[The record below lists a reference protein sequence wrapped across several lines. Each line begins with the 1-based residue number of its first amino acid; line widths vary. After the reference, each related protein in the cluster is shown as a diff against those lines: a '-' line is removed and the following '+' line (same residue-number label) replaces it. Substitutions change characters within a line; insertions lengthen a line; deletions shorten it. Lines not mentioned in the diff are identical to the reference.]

1 MVARWSGLRSW
12 RSDDVQ
18 TFQRS
23 ALPVLLAGQRQ
34 VASLTTTYLERLYR
48 DIAGESS
55 RVLLDFD
62 RVTGPALRGIPLE
75 TEYERPFTQV
85 WTALSN
91 GEPFDVA
98 LQRGEARLSSLVK
111 TDLQLA
117 RTHTAREVTDQQPGV
132 QYTIRVPIG
141 EYNCA
146 LCLVAATQRYRK
158 KDLLPIHPGCDCI
171 VKTVKADFD
180 PGQVIDEQR
189 LEAIHAA
196 IEAAGEKAR
205 LDIAAAATARA
216 EAERLAQEATRRALV
231 LEVAMD
237 KGLTSAQAARLQG
250 STKEEMEADAD
261 ELLAL
266 FVPAGTQPVGPRH
279 VAGPPVNGAS
289 GKTVSAGEA
298 RYHAKF
304 GTPTT

>member
-1 MVARWSGLRSW
+1 VDSSQLTPLDRRYDAQVRAVWTSVLASMVARWSGLRSW

-196 IEAAGEKAR
+196 IEAAGMASSRAGDVQGTRANGSVIRGYQDLIISHLHGEIGPVLGIR
-205 LDIAAAATARA
+205 GQTFTGPTDI
-216 EAERLAQEATRRALV
+216 
-231 LEVAMD
+231 
-237 KGLTSAQAARLQG
+237 
-250 STKEEMEADAD
+250 
-261 ELLAL
+261 
-266 FVPAGTQPVGPRH
+266 
-279 VAGPPVNGAS
+279 
-289 GKTVSAGEA
+289 
-298 RYHAKF
+298 
-304 GTPTT
+304 PT